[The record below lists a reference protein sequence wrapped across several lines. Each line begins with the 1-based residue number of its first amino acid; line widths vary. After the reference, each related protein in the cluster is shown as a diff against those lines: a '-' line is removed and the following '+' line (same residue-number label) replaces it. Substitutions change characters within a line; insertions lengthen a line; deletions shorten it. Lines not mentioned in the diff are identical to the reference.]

1 MTEKEKPSS
10 NPASPESDGPRPG
23 GDQATNPQI
32 NAYAIDR
39 LSQAF
44 ETSAK
49 RWELI
54 VYPSLF
60 AFIILAAYGF
70 YLVFSLAKDVHYLAI
85 SVDSNMTVL
94 ASNMQSI
101 SDNVGQM
108 SANVRTMAVSV
119 ESISRDV
126 TTLEPMLQH
135 GGPRSI
141 RSGHDLHHRLH
152 EQRHGRHEPQ
162 YQPAHELHELVHAV
176 VTGAGSGPPPWTVRV
191 CRFPSPNARR
201 EEGAGAPDPPGDN
214 PGGKGGSS

>member
-1 MTEKEKPSS
+1 MAENENQAGGSEH
-10 NPASPESDGPRPG
+10 AQVPR
-23 GDQATNPQI
+23 DQGANAQI

-49 RWELI
+49 RWELV

-126 TTLEPMLQH
+126 STLEPMLTSMETMDQAM
-135 GGPRSI
+135 RSMTHTTAYMRDDMAI
-141 RSGHDLHHRLH
+141 MNQNISRPMSFMNRMM
-152 EQRHGRHEPQ
+152 
-162 YQPAHELHELVHAV
+162 
-176 VTGAGSGPPPWTVRV
+176 PW
-191 CRFPSPNARR
+191 
-201 EEGAGAPDPPGDN
+201 
-214 PGGKGGSS
+214 

>member
-1 MTEKEKPSS
+1 MAENE
-10 NPASPESDGPRPG
+10 NQAG
-23 GDQATNPQI
+23 GSGQGQVVPDQNANAQI

-119 ESISRDV
+119 ESMSRDV
-126 TTLEPMLQH
+126 STLEPMLTSMETMDQ
-135 GGPRSI
+135 SI
-141 RSGHDLHHRLH
+141 RAMTHTTAYMRGDMANMN
-152 EQRHGRHEPQ
+152 QNIGRPMSFMNW
-162 YQPAHELHELVHAV
+162 VM
-176 VTGAGSGPPPWTVRV
+176 PW
-191 CRFPSPNARR
+191 
-201 EEGAGAPDPPGDN
+201 
-214 PGGKGGSS
+214 

>member
-1 MTEKEKPSS
+1 MADND
-10 NPASPESDGPRPG
+10 NPRLQDPGAAGEDSAGQTQPMQSD
-23 GDQATNPQI
+23 QI

-44 ETSAK
+44 ETSAR

-94 ASNMQSI
+94 ASNMQSV
-101 SDNVGQM
+101 SDNMGQLT
-108 SANVRTMAVSV
+108 ANVRTMAVSV

-126 TTLEPMLQH
+126 STLEPMLTNLEAMDNSMQAMTYSMH
-135 GGPRSI
+135 NVR
-141 RSGHDLHHRLH
+141 HDMSVMNRNIS
-152 EQRHGRHEPQ
+152 RPMSFMN
-162 YQPAHELHELVHAV
+162 
-176 VTGAGSGPPPWTVRV
+176 TFMPW
-191 CRFPSPNARR
+191 
-201 EEGAGAPDPPGDN
+201 
-214 PGGKGGSS
+214 

>member
-1 MTEKEKPSS
+1 MPDNESLSPVG
-10 NPASPESDGPRPG
+10 ASPGRPDDDSSSIEG
-23 GDQATNPQI
+23 ADSQV

-85 SVDSNMTVL
+85 SVDTNMTVM

-101 SDNVGQM
+101 SDNMSQM
-108 SANVRTMAVSV
+108 SANVRSLTVSV
-119 ESISRDV
+119 DSMARDV
-126 TTLEPMLQH
+126 NALEPMLASMQDMD
-135 GGPRSI
+135 RAMQSMTLSTSSMRQDMAVMNQSI
-141 RSGHDLHHRLH
+141 SRPMHFMNWFM
-152 EQRHGRHEPQ
+152 
-162 YQPAHELHELVHAV
+162 
-176 VTGAGSGPPPWTVRV
+176 PW
-191 CRFPSPNARR
+191 
-201 EEGAGAPDPPGDN
+201 
-214 PGGKGGSS
+214 

>member
-1 MTEKEKPSS
+1 MTENHRPSGP
-10 NPASPESDGPRPG
+10 NASPEATDH
-23 GDQATNPQI
+23 GDIHGEVTDSQL
-32 NAYAIDR
+32 NAFAIDR

-101 SDNVGQM
+101 SDNMGQM
-108 SANVRTMAVSV
+108 SANVRSMAVGVDSMA
-119 ESISRDV
+119 RDV
-126 TTLEPMLQH
+126 STLEPMLTSMENLD
-135 GGPRSI
+135 RSVKGMTFTTANMRDDMSI
-141 RSGHDLHHRLH
+141 MNRNISR
-152 EQRHGRHEPQ
+152 PM
-162 YQPAHELHELVHAV
+162 
-176 VTGAGSGPPPWTVRV
+176 SFFNSFMPW
-191 CRFPSPNARR
+191 
-201 EEGAGAPDPPGDN
+201 
-214 PGGKGGSS
+214 

>member
-1 MTEKEKPSS
+1 MADNDRMAVEGS
-10 NPASPESDGPRPG
+10 NPEPISTG
-23 GDQATNPQI
+23 QI
-32 NAYAIDR
+32 TGQTGEAELNAYAIER

-94 ASNMQSI
+94 ANNMQYMTDS
-101 SDNVGQM
+101 VGQL

-119 ESISRDV
+119 ESMSRDV
-126 TTLEPMLQH
+126 STLEPILTSMQDMDQAIQSIPYTMANMRGDMANMNRNIGRPLQFMNWFM
-135 GGPRSI
+135 
-141 RSGHDLHHRLH
+141 
-152 EQRHGRHEPQ
+152 
-162 YQPAHELHELVHAV
+162 
-176 VTGAGSGPPPWTVRV
+176 PW
-191 CRFPSPNARR
+191 
-201 EEGAGAPDPPGDN
+201 
-214 PGGKGGSS
+214 